1 MRCTVPW
8 SSLAQ
13 TPPPG
18 TGRPGPKGRPIDG
31 PAFQAMQECLNNLS
45 ARFHEVVSYQ
55 PASRFWELQWLES
68 AIFLGAAALLVSLS
82 VFWVR
87 RRLV

>member
-1 MRCTVPW
+1 M
-8 SSLAQ
+8 
-13 TPPPG
+13 
-18 TGRPGPKGRPIDG
+18 RPIDG
-31 PAFQAMQECLNNLS
+31 PAFRALQDCLTNVS

-68 AIFLGAAALLVSLS
+68 AIFLGVAALLVALT
-82 VFWVR
+82 VYWVR